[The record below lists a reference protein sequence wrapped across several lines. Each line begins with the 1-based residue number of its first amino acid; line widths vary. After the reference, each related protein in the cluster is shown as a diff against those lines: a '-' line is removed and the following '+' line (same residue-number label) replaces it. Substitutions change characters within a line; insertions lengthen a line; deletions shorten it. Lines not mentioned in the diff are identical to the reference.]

1 MCANLLLITSI
12 ERRSSGYICQQSMKG
27 FIRLLSIGAGIL
39 FLGVVAGFYHVVLAP
54 NTVNDKSVIIKV
66 GKDWNYDSLHA
77 ELSKSVLASGS
88 TFDLLAGQMNL
99 ASNIYPGVYSVEPGL
114 NNREIIIMFR
124 SGQMREVNVVIRSH
138 QQGVD
143 VFGVLARELE
153 PDSAG
158 IARAFEESKAISDL
172 GLTGDKWACIF
183 QANTYRFNW
192 ASSPEQI
199 VQRFVREFKTFWNEE
214 RRQKAEKQGLSP
226 AEVCILAS
234 IVDGESTKT
243 EELATIAGVYL
254 NRLKNRW
261 PLGADPT
268 LLFIAGE
275 QGRQR
280 VLNEDKEVIHPY
292 NTYKNL
298 GLPPGPI
305 MLPSTQAIKAVLDPE
320 DHSYMFFCARADFSG
335 YHVFAKTLTEHNRNA
350 NKYRR
355 ALNKRNIY
363 R

>member
-12 ERRSSGYICQQSMKG
+12 ERRSSGYICRQSMKG
-27 FIRLLSIGAGIL
+27 FIRLLLSGAGIL
-39 FLGVVAGFYHVVLAP
+39 FLGATAGFYYVVLAP
-54 NTVNDKSVIIKV
+54 NTVNEKCVVVKV
-66 GKDWNYDSLHA
+66 GQDWDYDSLHA
-77 ELSKSVLASGS
+77 ELSRSVLASGS
-88 TFDLLAGQMNL
+88 TFNLLAGQMNL
-99 ASNIYPGVYSVEPGL
+99 AANIYPGVYSVEPGL
-114 NNREIIIMFR
+114 NNREIITMFR
-124 SGQMREVNVVIRSH
+124 SGQMREVKVVIRSH

-143 VFGVLARELE
+143 VFGVLAKELE
-153 PDSAG
+153 PDSAS
-158 IARAFEESKAISDL
+158 ITRAFEESNEIAEL

-192 ASSPEQI
+192 ASSPDQI
-199 VQRFVREFKTFWNEE
+199 VQRFVREFNTFWNEE
-214 RRQKAEKQGLSP
+214 RRLKAEKQRLTP

-243 EELATIAGVYL
+243 EEMATIAGVYL

-280 VLNEDKEVIHPY
+280 VLNEDKEVVHPY

-320 DHSYMFFCARADFSG
+320 DHNYMFFCARADFSG
-335 YHVFAKTLTEHNRNA
+335 YHVFARTLTEHNRNA

-355 ALNKRNIY
+355 ALNERNIY

>member
-12 ERRSSGYICQQSMKG
+12 ERRSWGYICRQSMKG
-27 FIRLLSIGAGIL
+27 FFRFLFTSGGIL
-39 FLGVVAGFYHVVLAP
+39 LLGAIAAFYYVVLAP
-54 NTVNDKSVIIKV
+54 NTANSEQVTIKV
-66 GKDWNYDSLHA
+66 GQDWTYDSLQY
-77 ELSKSVLASGS
+77 ELSRSILSSEK
-88 TFDLLAGQMNL
+88 TFELLAGQMNL
-99 ASNIYPGVYSVEPGL
+99 AAHIYPGVYVVEPGL
-114 NNREIIIMFR
+114 NNREIITMFR
-124 SGQMREVNVVIRSH
+124 SGKMREVNVVIRSH
-138 QQGVD
+138 QEGVN
-143 VFGVLARELE
+143 VFATLGRALE
-153 PDSAG
+153 PDSTS
-158 IARAFEESKAISDL
+158 IAKTFLESDEIADL
-172 GLTGDKWACIF
+172 GLVGDKWACIF

-199 VQRFVREFKTFWNEE
+199 VQRFVREYNNFWNEE
-214 RRQKAEKQGLSP
+214 RRIKAEKQGLTP
-226 AEVCILAS
+226 AEACILAS

-243 EELATIAGVYL
+243 EEMATIAGVYL

-268 LLFIAGE
+268 LLYIAGE
-275 QGRQR
+275 RGRQR
-280 VLNEDKEVIHPY
+280 VLNADKEVDHPY

-320 DHSYMFFCARADFSG
+320 EHNYMFFCARADFSG
-335 YHVFAKTLTEHNRNA
+335 YHVFARTLTEHNRNA

-355 ALNKRNIY
+355 ALNQRNIY